1 MEDQM
6 ATKRYNAG
14 IQRAKGLLEIA
25 AGLYDSSLSHET
37 MRGAE
42 GMLQTDTRIGRVLR
56 LSLGSKANERKE
68 EVAIS
73 FTTGSFREIIAVAN
87 GKYSMAWVN
96 PSVLLT
102 MACRGKGPFRKRL
115 PLNAIAVF
123 PSWDVMGFA
132 VHESTGITSLAQI
145 GKEKISLRLS
155 TGPIP
160 KSDLTAS
167 ATMFTVSAVLKAAGF
182 SLAQV
187 RKWGGKFHSVPRP
200 SHPSRR
206 AAIESGAVNAI
217 FDEGIKSWGQTALDN
232 GFRYLPIDGSLLKR
246 LSEYGYRASFLTRSH
261 FKGLSQDIP
270 TLDFSGWPMI
280 VHSDMADEV
289 AYALCEAI
297 EKRRELIPTD
307 NYKPLDVAQ
316 LCANDE
322 EAPYDVSLHPGAK
335 RFYQER
341 GYLRS

>member
-1 MEDQM
+1 MS
-6 ATKRYNAG
+6 TTRYNAG

-25 AGLYDSSLSHET
+25 AGLYDTSLSHQT
-37 MRGAE
+37 MRAAE
-42 GMLQTDTRIGRVLR
+42 GMLQTDTRVGRVLR
-56 LSLGSKANERKE
+56 LSLDSRANEPKN

-102 MACRGKGPFRKRL
+102 IACRGKGPFRKRL
-115 PLNAIAVF
+115 PLKTIAVF

-132 VHESTGITSLAQI
+132 VHKSTGITSLTQI
-145 GKEKISLRLS
+145 AKEKIPLRVS
-155 TGPIP
+155 TGRIP
-160 KSDLTAS
+160 KSDITGS

-182 SLAQV
+182 SLAHV
-187 RKWGGKFHSVPRP
+187 RKWGGRFQSLPRP
-200 SHPSRR
+200 SDPNRR
-206 AAIESGAVNAI
+206 AAIESGSVNAI

-232 GFRYLPIDGSLLKR
+232 GFHYLPIDGSLLKH
-246 LSEYGYRASFLTRSH
+246 LTAYGYRPALLTGSH
-261 FKGLSQDIP
+261 FKGLTQDIP

-280 VHSDMADEV
+280 VHSDMPDEV

-297 EKRRELIPTD
+297 EQRRDLIPTD
-307 NYKPLDVAQ
+307 NYKPLDIAQ
-316 LCANDE
+316 LCANDA
-322 EAPYDVSLHPGAK
+322 EAPYDAPLHPGAK

-341 GYLRS
+341 GYLK

>member
-1 MEDQM
+1 M

-25 AGLYDSSLSHET
+25 AALYDSSLSHET
-37 MRGAE
+37 MRAAE
-42 GMLQTDTRIGRVLR
+42 GMLQTDTRVGRVLR
-56 LSLGSKANERKE
+56 LSLGSKANERKA

-145 GKEKISLRLS
+145 GREKIPLRVS
-155 TGPIP
+155 TGRIP
-160 KSDLTAS
+160 KNDLTGS
-167 ATMFTVSAVLKAAGF
+167 ATMFTVSAVLKSAGF
-182 SLAQV
+182 SLAQL
-187 RKWGGKFHSVPRP
+187 RKWGGKFHSAPRP
-200 SHPSRR
+200 SHPGRR
-206 AAIESGAVNAI
+206 AAIESGTVNAI

-232 GFRYLPIDGSLLKR
+232 GFRYLPVKGNILKT
-246 LSEYGYRASFLTRSH
+246 LVGLGYRPAVMTNAH
-261 FKGLSQDIP
+261 FSGLVDNIP
-270 TLDFSGWPMI
+270 TVDFSGWPMI
-280 VHSDMADEV
+280 VHAGMPDDV

-297 EKRRELIPTD
+297 EKRRDLIPTD
-307 NYKPLDVAQ
+307 NYKPLDLAQ
-316 LCANDE
+316 LCANDD
-322 EAPYDVSLHPGAK
+322 EAPYDAPLHPGAK
-335 RFYQER
+335 RFYQDR
-341 GYLRS
+341 GYLKGS